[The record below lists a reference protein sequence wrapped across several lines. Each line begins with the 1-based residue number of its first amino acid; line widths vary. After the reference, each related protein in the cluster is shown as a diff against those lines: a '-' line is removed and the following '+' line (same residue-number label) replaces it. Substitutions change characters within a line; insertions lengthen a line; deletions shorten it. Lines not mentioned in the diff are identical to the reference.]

1 MTREEFQQKSTE
13 VLSSLEDVGKVSAL
27 LDELRTGFN
36 DEVSRAEIA
45 EQTATDLTAKNETL
59 QKANMALYL
68 KTGEVSATGE
78 EPETK
83 KEPEMQFADLFNE
96 KGELK

>member
-59 QKANMALYL
+59 QKANEILQTYEVASVDEIKNYL
-68 KTGEVSATGE
+68 GLEVI
-78 EPETK
+78 
-83 KEPEMQFADLFNE
+83 
-96 KGELK
+96 